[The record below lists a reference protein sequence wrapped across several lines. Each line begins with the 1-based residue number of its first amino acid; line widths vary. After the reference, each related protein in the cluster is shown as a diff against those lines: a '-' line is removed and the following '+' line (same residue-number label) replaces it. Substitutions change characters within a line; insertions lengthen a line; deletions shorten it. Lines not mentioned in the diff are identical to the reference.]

1 MLYVRVYLSLYAK
14 GESIRYT
21 QKQIDKFN
29 RQKYITE
36 LEKISKNLF
45 RMFRD
50 DKISAESFMV
60 KFEQLKKKFDERVE
74 IHLDSEYHQQ
84 LKVYIN
90 RLYAQTCGASEFS
103 DKSFLDIREAEMS
116 NLNRLQ
122 KLKNGTSYKKD
133 KHKSKRQNEDWG

>member
-1 MLYVRVYLSLYAK
+1 MLCVKVYLLLYDK
-14 GESIRYT
+14 GLIIRYT

-50 DKISAESFMV
+50 DDVCSQSFMV
-60 KFEQLKKKFDERVE
+60 KFEQLKKKFDEKAE
-74 IHLDSEYHQQ
+74 MHLDSEYHQQ
-84 LKVYIN
+84 LKMYIE
-90 RLYAQTCGASEFS
+90 RLYEQTCSVELFC
-103 DKSFLDIREAEMS
+103 DTSFNDIREAEMS

-133 KHKSKRQNEDWG
+133 KHKARHQNEDWG

>member
-1 MLYVRVYLSLYAK
+1 M
-14 GESIRYT
+14 RYT

-29 RQKYITE
+29 RQKYIVE

-50 DKISAESFMV
+50 ENVSAQDFV
-60 KFEQLKKKFDERVE
+60 RKFGQLKKKFDEKAEV
-74 IHLDSEYHQQ
+74 HLESEYHQQ
-84 LKVYIN
+84 LKEYIV
-90 RLYAQTCGASEFS
+90 RIHARTCLVDVFTDKEFV
-103 DKSFLDIREAEMS
+103 DIREAEMS

-122 KLKNGTSYKKD
+122 KLKNGSSYKKD

>member
-1 MLYVRVYLSLYAK
+1 MV
-14 GESIRYT
+14 RYT

-29 RQKYITE
+29 RQKYIVE

-50 DKISAESFMV
+50 KSVTAEDFLR
-60 KFEQLKKKFDERVE
+60 KFEQLQKRFDEKVE
-74 IHLDSEYHQQ
+74 VQLESEYHQQ
-84 LKVYIN
+84 LKEYIT
-90 RLYAQTCGASEFS
+90 RLYQQTCLAKVFTDENLS
-103 DKSFLDIREAEMS
+103 DIREAEMS